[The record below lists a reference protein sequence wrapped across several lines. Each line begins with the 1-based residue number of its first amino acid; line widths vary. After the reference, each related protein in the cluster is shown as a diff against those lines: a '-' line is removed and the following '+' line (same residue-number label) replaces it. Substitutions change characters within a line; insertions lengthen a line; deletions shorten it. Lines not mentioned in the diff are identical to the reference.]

1 MKDAV
6 KIFITGDFCPVPRVE
21 AMSLRGAHDGIF
33 NDVLPFIKE
42 ADLAVTNLE
51 CPLVSGGRALS
62 KLGPS
67 LKAPLETVQ
76 SLTAAGFDLVT
87 LANNHIMDFG
97 ERGLAS
103 TMAVLA
109 KNGIDFL
116 GAGKDFQQARG
127 IYYKDVKGQQ
137 LAFLNFAENEFSTTQ
152 GSKAGANPVNP
163 VTNFYDIREAKDN
176 ADTVFVIVHG
186 GLEHYPLP
194 SPGVK
199 DRYRFFVD
207 AGADVVVGHHTHCVS
222 GYELY
227 NDAPIVYSLG
237 NFVFD
242 HPTKR
247 TGSWIEGMGVK
258 FELRDETIRFTT
270 MGLIQC
276 DDDTAGVR
284 CMRDHEREC
293 FENKIQRLNA
303 IIADDKALADF
314 WNEMIDKKNHV
325 YQAMALM
332 GNTYLRKL
340 INRKILPIDWFTNNT
355 QKKMLLNVLRCETHR
370 EAVIHALEQNE

>member
-1 MKDAV
+1 
-6 KIFITGDFCPVPRVE
+6 
-21 AMSLRGAHDGIF
+21 MSLRGAHDGVF
-33 NDVLPFIKE
+33 NDLLPFIKE
-42 ADLAVTNLE
+42 ADFAVMNLE
-51 CPLVSGGRALS
+51 CPLVSDGRALS

-67 LKAPLETVQ
+67 LKAPVETVQ
-76 SLTAAGFDLVT
+76 SLTAAGFNLVT

-97 ERGLAS
+97 EQGLAS

-116 GAGKDFQQARG
+116 GAGKDIQEARS
-127 IYYKDVKGQQ
+127 IYYKDVRGYR

-152 GSKAGANPVNP
+152 GNKAGANPVNP
-163 VTNFYDIREAKDN
+163 VTNYYDIREARDN
-176 ADTVFVIVHG
+176 ADIVFVIVHG

-199 DRYRFFVD
+199 ERYRFFVD

-227 NDAPIVYSLG
+227 KDAPIFYSLG

-247 TGSWIEGMGVK
+247 DGSWIEGMAVE
-258 FELRDETIRFTT
+258 FELAGKRVHFEPIGLVQGDE
-270 MGLIQC
+270 
-276 DDDTAGVR
+276 DTAGVR
-284 CMRDHEREC
+284 CMNGYEREH
-293 FENKIQRLNA
+293 FEKKVEHLNA
-303 IIADDKALADF
+303 IIADDKALARS
-314 WNEMIDKKNHV
+314 WHEMIINRNHV
-325 YQAMALM
+325 YQAMALV

-355 QKKMLLNVLRCETHR
+355 QRKMLLNVLRCETHR
-370 EAVIHALEQNE
+370 EAVIHALEDNV